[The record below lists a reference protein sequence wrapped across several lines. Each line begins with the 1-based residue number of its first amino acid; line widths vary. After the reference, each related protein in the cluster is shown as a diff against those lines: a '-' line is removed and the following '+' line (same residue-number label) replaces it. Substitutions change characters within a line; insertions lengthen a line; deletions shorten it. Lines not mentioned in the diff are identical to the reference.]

1 MKDRKKRNIII
12 GALCSLLVFMGI
24 GYAILSQTL
33 NISGTANMQG
43 NWSVKITNMKLLEA
57 NKTGRAENVSNTFTN
72 TTASFE
78 ANLWMPGDSIE
89 YEVTVENQGNIDAVL
104 KDIIQTKTNKD
115 KNLKFSNS
123 LIGTE
128 VLTSGSKMSFT
139 MKVEIP
145 EEAETLPEVK
155 ESKYEI
161 QLIYIQYNGGEYTPP
176 TQSIGTLAERILA
189 DNTALPDT
197 NIDFSE
203 ISSDTNGKG
212 LYYTNK
218 NTEDNKTTYYFRGDV
233 TNNYVKFATQ
243 TRNTCTYN
251 GKSVAYFDSVN
262 AGFKYEPTASECTS
276 TNVCLNSTYGNLV
289 GVDET
294 TNVTC
299 STLGGTAATDKATF
313 TPNAIED
320 IVWRVV
326 RINEDGS
333 VRLITE
339 NPVGGSTY
347 SKGINGEYDNA
358 HVGYMYGTTGTSTY
372 KETHKNINDS
382 TIKTYVDNW
391 YKTNLNGYT
400 SYMST
405 TAGFCNDRSV
415 APVAKT
421 WEGDDTALG
430 YGGNYTYYGT
440 SNRLNII
447 YKPQFKCPQENDL
460 FTTATSTNGNKA
472 LTYPVGLLTADETS
486 YAGGG
491 VVGATNPDY
500 YLNDLTFSWT
510 MSPIDFGDNTVIIAA
525 IAWEFLR
532 APADG
537 RLSSNTCSGCGLG
550 VRPVINLSSDVEI
563 ISGDGTINNPYVV
576 K

>member
-1 MKDRKKRNIII
+1 MRDRKKKNIVI
-12 GALCSLLVFMGI
+12 GALCFLLVFMGI

-57 NKTGRAENVSNTFTN
+57 NKTGRTENVSNNFTD

-139 MKVEIP
+139 MKAEIP

-176 TQSIGTLAERILA
+176 AQSIGTLAERILA

-197 NIDFSE
+197 NIDFSQ

-243 TRNTCTYN
+243 TKNTCTYN
-251 GKSVAYFDSVN
+251 GKSVTYLDSETGVGSTDN
-262 AGFKYEPTASECTS
+262 LTKEQCMS
-276 TNVCLNSTYGNLV
+276 TNVCVTNDYGNFV
-289 GVDET
+289 GISET
-294 TNVTC
+294 DCTD
-299 STLGGTAATDKATF
+299 LKGTFAKDKATF
-313 TPNAIED
+313 TTNVADSI
-320 IVWRVV
+320 WRII

-333 VRLITE
+333 VRLVTE
-339 NPVGGSTY
+339 NTVGNSTY
-347 SKGINGEYDNA
+347 NYISTCDNA
-358 HVGYMYGTTGTSTY
+358 SVGYMYGTAGSSTY
-372 KETHKNINDS
+372 KETHKNTNDS
-382 TIKTYVDNW
+382 TIKTYLDNW
-391 YKTNLNGYT
+391 YKINLNGYT

-415 APVAKT
+415 APAAKI
-421 WEGDDTALG
+421 WHKLYDTALG
-430 YGGNYTYYGT
+430 YGENTTYYGAGH
-440 SNRLNII
+440 RLSI
-447 YKPQFKCPQENDL
+447 YKPQFKCPQANDL
-460 FTTATSTNGNKA
+460 FTITTSTKGNKA
-472 LTYPVGLLTADETS
+472 LTYPVGLLTADEVI
-486 YAGGG
+486 YAGAVQASDEG
-491 VVGATNPDY
+491 VKKVNH
-500 YLNDLTFSWT
+500 YLNNDTVYTT
-510 MSPIDFGDNTVIIAA
+510 MSVTI
-525 IAWEFLR
+525 
-532 APADG
+532 
-537 RLSSNTCSGCGLG
+537 SSGCSLNIYYSYDGLVSDTGDDRDG

>member
-1 MKDRKKRNIII
+1 MRDRKKRNIII
-12 GALCSLLVFMGI
+12 GSLCCLLVFMGI

-33 NISGTANMQG
+33 NISGIANMKG

-176 TQSIGTLAERILA
+176 AQSIGTLAERILA

-197 NIDFSE
+197 NIDFSK

-218 NTEDNKTTYYFRGDV
+218 NTEDNKTTYYFRGAVD
-233 TNNYVKFATQ
+233 NNYVKFGSQ
-243 TRNTCTYN
+243 TKNKCTYN
-251 GKSVAYFDSVN
+251 GKDVAYYDPVN
-262 AGFKYEPTASECTS
+262 GILEYNPTEKQCLS
-276 TNVCLNSTYGNLV
+276 TNVCANSTYYGNIV
-289 GVDET
+289 GLDET
-294 TNVTC
+294 AC
-299 STLGGTAATDKATF
+299 ADIEGTQTSEKATF
-313 TPNAIED
+313 TANVTED
-320 IVWRVV
+320 ILWRVV

-333 VRLITE
+333 TRLITE
-339 NPVGGSTY
+339 SPVGSSAFNTNY
-347 SKGINGEYDNA
+347 KDNA
-358 HVGYMYGTTGTSTY
+358 YVGYMYGTAGSTTY
-372 KETHKNINDS
+372 EATHTNTNNS
-382 TIKTYVDNW
+382 TVKDYLDNW
-391 YKTNLNGYT
+391 YQTNLLSYS
-400 SYMST
+400 SYMSLD
-405 TAGFCNDRSV
+405 AGFCNDRSI
-415 APVAKT
+415 ASTANT
-421 WEGDDTALG
+421 WNSSDTALG
-430 YGGNYTYYGT
+430 YGRNITYYGAY
-440 SNRLNII
+440 NRLVNT
-447 YKPQFKCPQENDL
+447 KQPQFACPQTNDL
-460 FTTATSTNGNKA
+460 FTTSTNSKGNKA
-472 LTYPVGLLTADETS
+472 LTYPVGLITLDEVV
-486 YAGGG
+486 YAGGTYHIAN
-491 VVGATNPDY
+491 ATY
-500 YLNDLTFSWT
+500 YLNNSTQYWT
-510 MSPIDFGDNTVIIAA
+510 MSPWYFDGDS
-525 IAWEFLR
+525 
-532 APADG
+532 ADVG
-537 RLSSNTCSGCGLG
+537 SVYGHGLVSDDYSYFVFG
-550 VRPVINLSSDVEI
+550 VRAAVNLSSVVEI
-563 ISGDGTINNPYVV
+563 TNGDGTKDNPYVI

>member
-57 NKTGRAENVSNTFTN
+57 NKTGRAEEVSHSFTDTTATFT
-72 TTASFE
+72 AD
-78 ANLWMPGDSIE
+78 LYMPGDSIE
-89 YEVTVENQGNIDAVL
+89 YEVTVTNNGNIDAVL
-104 KDIIQTKTNKD
+104 NDIIQTKTNKD

-197 NIDFSE
+197 NIDFSK

-243 TRNTCTYN
+243 TRNKCTYN
-251 GKSVAYFDSVN
+251 GKSVAYYDSTN
-262 AGFKYEPTASECTS
+262 KTFEYNPTEAQCTS
-276 TNVCLNSTYGNLV
+276 TNICLKSTYGNFLV
-289 GVDET
+289 GIDENT
-294 TNVTC
+294 ETTC
-299 STLGGTAATDKATF
+299 STLGGTVATDKAIF
-313 TPNAIED
+313 TSNVAED
-320 IVWRVV
+320 IIWRIV

-333 VRLITE
+333 VRLVTE
-339 NPVGGSTY
+339 DPVGS
-347 SKGINGEYDNA
+347 SKYNNNLNDNA
-358 HVGYMYGTTGTSTY
+358 YVGYMYGTLGASTY
-372 KETHKNINDS
+372 EGPHKNTNNS
-382 TIKTYVDNW
+382 TIKNYLDNW
-391 YKTNLNGYT
+391 YNTNLGSYT

-405 TAGFCNDRSV
+405 SAGFCNDRSLYDNG
-415 APVAKT
+415 
-421 WEGDDTALG
+421 EG
-430 YGGNYTYYGT
+430 YGTEWTYYGGV
-440 SNRLNII
+440 NRGSETH
-447 YKPQFKCPQENDL
+447 KPQFKCPQTNDL
-460 FTTATSTNGNKA
+460 FTITASQHGNKL
-472 LTYPVGLLTADETS
+472 LTAPIGLLTVDELT
-486 YAGGG
+486 YGGG
-491 VVGATNPDY
+491 VLSGDYNDNY
-500 YLNDLTFSWT
+500 YLNDTTFYWT
-510 MSPIDFGDNTVIIAA
+510 MTPVAFISASDTYGAHLAA
-525 IAWEFLR
+525 NDASYTLQYY
-532 APADG
+532 
-537 RLSSNTCSGCGLG
+537 SNYSLG

-563 ISGDGTINNPYVV
+563 ISGDGTKDSPYVV

>member
-176 TQSIGTLAERILA
+176 AQSIGTLAERILA
-189 DNTALPDT
+189 DNPALPDT
-197 NIDFSE
+197 NIDFSK

-243 TRNTCTYN
+243 TRNKCTYN

-299 STLGGTAATDKATF
+299 STLGGTAAADKATF
-313 TPNAIED
+313 TSNTIED
-320 IVWRVV
+320 IVWRIV

-333 VRLITE
+333 VRLVTE
-339 NPVGGSTY
+339 DPVGGSTY

-358 HVGYMYGTTGTSTY
+358 HVGYMYGTTGSSTY

-405 TAGFCNDRSV
+405 TAGFCNDRSLHD
-415 APVAKT
+415 
-421 WEGDDTALG
+421 GLG
-430 YGGNYTYYGT
+430 YGANTTTYG
-440 SNRLNII
+440 SFNRLNNTHQ
-447 YKPQFKCPQENDL
+447 PQFKCSQTNDL
-460 FTTATSTNGNKA
+460 FTETTSTKGNKA
-472 LTYPVGLLTADETS
+472 LIYPVGLLTSDEMV
-486 YAGGG
+486 YAGS
-491 VVGATNPDY
+491 VAKASATNY
-500 YLNDLTFSWT
+500 YLNANNSVYWT
-510 MSPIDFGDNTVIIAA
+510 MSPIDYGDNTINVVIYITTEG
-525 IAWEFLR
+525 ITSL
-532 APADG
+532 PADG
-537 RLSSNTCSGCGLG
+537 RFSSETCSGCGLG

-563 ISGDGTINNPYVV
+563 INGDGTINNPYVV

>member
-1 MKDRKKRNIII
+1 MRDRKKRNIII

-57 NKTGRAENVSNTFTN
+57 NKTGRAENVSNTFTD

-176 TQSIGTLAERILA
+176 AQSIGTLAERILA

-197 NIDFSE
+197 NIDFSK

-243 TRNTCTYN
+243 TRNKCTYN
-251 GKSVAYFDSVN
+251 GKNVVYFDSVN

-299 STLGGTAATDKATF
+299 STLGGTAATEKATF
-313 TPNAIED
+313 IANVTED
-320 IVWRVV
+320 ILWRVV

-333 VRLITE
+333 TRLITE
-339 NPVGGSTY
+339 SPVGSSAFNTNY
-347 SKGINGEYDNA
+347 NDNA
-358 HVGYMYGTTGTSTY
+358 YVGYMYGTAGSTTY
-372 KETHKNINDS
+372 EATHTNTNNS
-382 TIKTYVDNW
+382 TVKDYLDNW
-391 YKTNLNGYT
+391 YQTNLLSYS
-400 SYMST
+400 SYMSLD
-405 TAGFCNDRSV
+405 AGFCNDRSV
-415 APVAKT
+415 ASTANT
-421 WEGDDTALG
+421 WYSSDTALG
-430 YGGNYTYYGT
+430 YGRNITYYGAY
-440 SNRLNII
+440 NRLVNT
-447 YKPQFKCPQENDL
+447 KQPQFACPQTNDL
-460 FTTATSTNGNKA
+460 FTTSTSSKGNKA
-472 LTYPVGLLTADETS
+472 LTYPVGLITVDELM
-486 YAGGG
+486 YAGEADNNAN
-491 VVGATNPDY
+491 ATY
-500 YLNDLTFSWT
+500 YLNNSTEYWT
-510 MSPIDFGDNTVIIAA
+510 MSPWYFVGGYAGVGYVGGYGSVNGVSSGVVIVVRAA
-525 IAWEFLR
+525 
-532 APADG
+532 
-537 RLSSNTCSGCGLG
+537 
-550 VRPVINLSSDVEI
+550 VNLSSYVEI
-563 ISGDGTINNPYVV
+563 TSGNGTFDNPYVV

>member
-1 MKDRKKRNIII
+1 MRDRKKRNIII
-12 GALCSLLVFMGI
+12 GSLCCLLVFMGI

-57 NKTGRAENVSNTFTN
+57 NKTGRAENVSNTFTD

-176 TQSIGTLAERILA
+176 AQSIGTLAERILA

-197 NIDFSE
+197 NIDFSQ

-233 TNNYVKFATQ
+233 TNNYVKFA
-243 TRNTCTYN
+243 
-251 GKSVAYFDSVN
+251 
-262 AGFKYEPTASECTS
+262 
-276 TNVCLNSTYGNLV
+276 
-289 GVDET
+289 
-294 TNVTC
+294 
-299 STLGGTAATDKATF
+299 
-313 TPNAIED
+313 D
-320 IVWRVV
+320 IIWRAV

-333 VRLITE
+333 VRLVTE
-339 NPVGGSTY
+339 ESVGESAYNHYGY
-347 SKGINGEYDNA
+347 NEA
-358 HVGYMYGTTGTSTY
+358 VGYMYGTEDSSTY
-372 KETHKNINDS
+372 EETHKNTKDS
-382 TIKTYVDNW
+382 AIKKYVDNW
-391 YKTNLNGYT
+391 YKTNLNDYT
-400 SYMST
+400 AYMST

-415 APVAKT
+415 APTAKT
-421 WEGDDTALG
+421 WSSSDTALG
-430 YGGNYTYYGT
+430 YGTNETYYGT
-440 SNRLNII
+440 YNRLENT
-447 YKPQFKCPQENDL
+447 KQPQFACPQTNDL
-460 FTTATSTNGNKA
+460 FTMSTSSKGNKA
-472 LTYPVGLLTADETS
+472 LTYPVGLLTFDEVI
-486 YAGGG
+486 YAGGKRDK
-491 VVGATNPDY
+491 VDINY
-500 YLNDLTFSWT
+500 YLNNKNNYWT
-510 MSPIDFGDNTVIIAA
+510 MSPLYGHFSVGDFSYFIAIGDDSNVYGWSA
-525 IAWEFLR
+525 
-532 APADG
+532 
-537 RLSSNTCSGCGLG
+537 SSRQAGT
-550 VRPVINLSSDVEI
+550 RPVINLSSDVET
-563 ISGDGTINNPYVV
+563 ISGDGTKDSPYVV

>member
-12 GALCSLLVFMGI
+12 GALCFLLLFMGI

-57 NKTGRAENVSNTFTN
+57 NKTGRAENVSNTFTD

-176 TQSIGTLAERILA
+176 AQSIGTLAERILA

-243 TRNTCTYN
+243 IKNTCKYN
-251 GKSVAYFDSVN
+251 DKDVDYYPESGGIVRINLTEEQCLA
-262 AGFKYEPTASECTS
+262 
-276 TNVCLNSTYGNLV
+276 TNVCVVDSQSIT
-289 GVDET
+289 GVNKET
-294 TNVTC
+294 CVDDF
-299 STLGGTAATDKATF
+299 GGTLTTDKATF
-313 TPNAIED
+313 TTNVVDSI
-320 IVWRVV
+320 WRII

-333 VRLITE
+333 VRMVTE
-339 NPVGGSTY
+339 NTVGNSTY
-347 SKGINGEYDNA
+347 NYYEDDNA
-358 HVGYMYGTTGTSTY
+358 YIGYMYGTAGSSTY
-372 KETHKNINDS
+372 EETHKNTNDS
-382 TIKTYVDNW
+382 TIKTYLDNW

-400 SYMST
+400 SYMAT

-415 APVAKT
+415 APAAKI
-421 WEGDDTALG
+421 WHKLYDTALG
-430 YGGNYTYYGT
+430 YGRNDTYYGAFH
-440 SNRLNII
+440 RLSI
-447 YKPQFKCPQENDL
+447 YKPQFKCPQANDL
-460 FTTATSTNGNKA
+460 FTITTSTKGNKA
-472 LTYPVGLLTADETS
+472 LTYPVGLLTTDEVI
-486 YAGGG
+486 YAGAVEARDEG
-491 VVGATNPDY
+491 VKKVNH
-500 YLNDLTFSWT
+500 YLNNDTAYTT
-510 MSPIDFGDNTVIIAA
+510 MSVARYNGGGLNIYYSYNGLVSDTGDD
-525 IAWEFLR
+525 R
-532 APADG
+532 D
-537 RLSSNTCSGCGLG
+537 G
-550 VRPVINLSSDVEI
+550 VRPVINLSSDVET

>member
-1 MKDRKKRNIII
+1 MRDRKKRNIII
-12 GALCSLLVFMGI
+12 GSLCCLLVFMGI

-33 NISGTANMQG
+33 NISGIANMKG

-176 TQSIGTLAERILA
+176 AQSIGTLAERILA

-197 NIDFSE
+197 NIDFSK

-218 NTEDNKTTYYFRGDV
+218 NTEDNKTTYYFRGAVD
-233 TNNYVKFATQ
+233 NNYVKFGSQ
-243 TRNTCTYN
+243 TKNKCTYN
-251 GKSVAYFDSVN
+251 GKDVAYYDPVN
-262 AGFKYEPTASECTS
+262 GILEYNPTEEQCLS
-276 TNVCLNSTYGNLV
+276 TNVCANSTYYGNIV
-289 GVDET
+289 GLDET
-294 TNVTC
+294 SC
-299 STLGGTAATDKATF
+299 ADIEGTQTSEKATF
-313 TPNAIED
+313 TANVTED
-320 IVWRVV
+320 ILWRVV

-333 VRLITE
+333 TRLITE
-339 NPVGGSTY
+339 SPVGSSAFNTNY
-347 SKGINGEYDNA
+347 KDNA
-358 HVGYMYGTTGTSTY
+358 YVGYMYGTAGSTTY
-372 KETHKNINDS
+372 EATHTNTNNS
-382 TIKTYVDNW
+382 TVKDYLDNW
-391 YKTNLNGYT
+391 YQTNLLSYS
-400 SYMST
+400 SYMSLD
-405 TAGFCNDRSV
+405 AGFCNDRSI
-415 APVAKT
+415 ASTANT
-421 WEGDDTALG
+421 WNSSDTALG
-430 YGGNYTYYGT
+430 YGRNITYYGAY
-440 SNRLNII
+440 NRLVNT
-447 YKPQFKCPQENDL
+447 KQPQFACPQTNDL
-460 FTTATSTNGNKA
+460 FTTSTNSKGNKA
-472 LTYPVGLLTADETS
+472 LTYPVGLITLDEVV
-486 YAGGG
+486 YAGGTYHIAN
-491 VVGATNPDY
+491 ATY
-500 YLNDLTFSWT
+500 YLNNSTQYWT
-510 MSPIDFGDNTVIIAA
+510 MSPWYFDGDS
-525 IAWEFLR
+525 
-532 APADG
+532 ADVG
-537 RLSSNTCSGCGLG
+537 SVYGHGLVSDDYSYFVFG
-550 VRPVINLSSDVEI
+550 VRAAVNLSSVVEI
-563 ISGDGTINNPYVV
+563 TNGDGTKDNPYVI

>member
-1 MKDRKKRNIII
+1 
-12 GALCSLLVFMGI
+12 
-24 GYAILSQTL
+24 
-33 NISGTANMQG
+33 
-43 NWSVKITNMKLLEA
+43 
-57 NKTGRAENVSNTFTN
+57 
-72 TTASFE
+72 
-78 ANLWMPGDSIE
+78 
-89 YEVTVENQGNIDAVL
+89 
-104 KDIIQTKTNKD
+104 
-115 KNLKFSNS
+115 
-123 LIGTE
+123 
-128 VLTSGSKMSFT
+128 MSFT

-145 EEAETLPEVK
+145 EEAEALPEVK

-176 TQSIGTLAERILA
+176 AQSIGTLADKVLA
-189 DNTALPDT
+189 DNTALADT
-197 NIDFSE
+197 NIDFSK

-243 TRNTCTYN
+243 TRNKCTYN

-276 TNVCLNSTYGNLV
+276 TNVCLNSAYGNIV
-289 GVDET
+289 GVAE
-294 TNVTC
+294 NTC
-299 STLGGTAATDKATF
+299 SNAGGTLTTDKAIFASNT
-313 TPNAIED
+313 TED
-320 IVWRVV
+320 IVWRIV

-339 NPVGGSTY
+339 DPVGGSTY

-358 HVGYMYGTTGTSTY
+358 HVGYMYGTIGSSTY
-372 KETHKNINDS
+372 KETHKNTNDS
-382 TIKTYVDNW
+382 TIKTYLDNW

-400 SYMST
+400 AYMST

-421 WEGDDTALG
+421 WESDDTALG
-430 YGGNYTYYGT
+430 YGGNYTYYGAH
-440 SNRLNII
+440 NRLNII

-460 FTTATSTNGNKA
+460 FTTTTSTNGNKA

-486 YAGGG
+486 YAG
-491 VVGATNPDY
+491 VAEVGATNPDY
-500 YLNDLTFSWT
+500 YLNDLTVSWT
-510 MSPIDFGDNTVIIAA
+510 MSPINFGDNTVTIAA
-525 IAWEFLR
+525 IAWEFLGV
-532 APADG
+532 PADG
-537 RLSSNTCSGCGLG
+537 RFSSNTCSGCGLG
-550 VRPVINLSSDVEI
+550 VRPVINLSDDVGVV
-563 ISGDGTINNPYVV
+563 SGDGTINNPYVV

>member
-1 MKDRKKRNIII
+1 MRDRKKRNIII
-12 GALCSLLVFMGI
+12 GALCCLLVFMGI

-33 NISGTANMQG
+33 NISGIANMKG
-43 NWSVKITNMKLLEA
+43 NWYVRITNMELLGE
-57 NKTGRAENVSNTFTN
+57 NKTGRAEEVSHSFTDTTATFT
-72 TTASFE
+72 AD
-78 ANLWMPGDSIE
+78 LYMPGDSIE
-89 YEVTVENQGNIDAVL
+89 YRVTVENQGNIDAVL
-104 KDIIQTKTNKD
+104 NDIIQTKTNKD

-176 TQSIGTLAERILA
+176 AQSIGTLAERILA

-243 TRNTCTYN
+243 IKNTCKYN
-251 GKSVAYFDSVN
+251 DKDVDYYPERGDIVSINLTEEQCLA
-262 AGFKYEPTASECTS
+262 
-276 TNVCLNSTYGNLV
+276 TNVCVVDSQSIT
-289 GVDET
+289 GVNKET
-294 TNVTC
+294 CVDDF
-299 STLGGTAATDKATF
+299 GGTLTTDKATF
-313 TPNAIED
+313 TTNVVDSI
-320 IVWRVV
+320 WRII

-333 VRLITE
+333 VRMVTE
-339 NPVGGSTY
+339 NTVGNSTY
-347 SKGINGEYDNA
+347 NYYADDNA
-358 HVGYMYGTTGTSTY
+358 YIGYMYGTEDSSTY
-372 KETHKNINDS
+372 EETHKNTNDS
-382 TIKTYVDNW
+382 TIKTYLDNW
-391 YKTNLNGYT
+391 YKTNLNGYI
-400 SYMST
+400 SYMAT

-415 APVAKT
+415 APAAKI
-421 WEGDDTALG
+421 WHKLYDTALG
-430 YGGNYTYYGT
+430 YGRNDTYYGVFH
-440 SNRLNII
+440 RLSI
-447 YKPQFKCPQENDL
+447 YKPQFKCPQANDL
-460 FTTATSTNGNKA
+460 FTITTSTKGNKA
-472 LTYPVGLLTADETS
+472 LTYPVGLLTTDEVI
-486 YAGGG
+486 YAGAVEARDEG
-491 VVGATNPDY
+491 VKKVNH
-500 YLNDLTFSWT
+500 YLNNDTVYTT
-510 MSPIDFGDNTVIIAA
+510 MSVAYGDGLNIYYSYNGLVYSPGAA
-525 IAWEFLR
+525 
-532 APADG
+532 
-537 RLSSNTCSGCGLG
+537 SG

>member
-12 GALCSLLVFMGI
+12 GALCCLLVFMGI

-33 NISGTANMQG
+33 NISGIANMQG

-57 NKTGRAENVSNTFTN
+57 NKTGRAENVSNTFTD

-176 TQSIGTLAERILA
+176 AQSIGTLAERILA
-189 DNTALPDT
+189 DNTAQSDSS
-197 NIDFSE
+197 IDFSQ

-212 LYYTNK
+212 LYYTST
-218 NTEDNKTTYYFRGDV
+218 NTEENKTTYYFRGDV

-243 TRNTCTYN
+243 TRNKCTYN
-251 GKSVAYFDSVN
+251 GKSVAYYDSAN
-262 AGFKYEPTASECTS
+262 KTLEYNPTEAQCLSTNICTNFKYE
-276 TNVCLNSTYGNLV
+276 NYGYVV
-289 GVDET
+289 GIDENTET
-294 TNVTC
+294 TC
-299 STLGGTAATDKATF
+299 SSKGGTITANKATF
-313 TPNAIED
+313 TSNVAES
-320 IVWRVV
+320 IVWRIV

-333 VRLITE
+333 VRLVTE
-339 NPVGGSTY
+339 DPVGS
-347 SKGINGEYDNA
+347 SKYNNNLNDNA
-358 HVGYMYGTTGTSTY
+358 YVGYMYGTLGASTY
-372 KETHKNINDS
+372 EGTHKNTNNS
-382 TIKTYVDNW
+382 TIKNYLDNW
-391 YKTNLNGYT
+391 YNTNLGSYT

-405 TAGFCNDRSV
+405 SAGFCNDRSLYDNG
-415 APVAKT
+415 
-421 WEGDDTALG
+421 EG
-430 YGGNYTYYGT
+430 YGTEWTYYGGV
-440 SNRLNII
+440 NRGSETH
-447 YKPQFKCPQENDL
+447 KPQFKCPQTNDL
-460 FTTATSTNGNKA
+460 FTITTSQHGNKL
-472 LTYPVGLLTADETS
+472 LTAPIGLLTLDELA
-486 YAGGG
+486 YGGG
-491 VVGATNPDY
+491 VFSTINNNY
-500 YLNDLTFSWT
+500 YLNDNTFYWT
-510 MSPIDFGDNTVIIAA
+510 MTPVAFISASDTYGAHLAA
-525 IAWEFLR
+525 NDASYTLQYY
-532 APADG
+532 
-537 RLSSNTCSGCGLG
+537 SNYSLG

-563 ISGDGTINNPYVV
+563 ISGDGTKDSPYVV

>member
-1 MKDRKKRNIII
+1 MRDRKKRNIII

-24 GYAILSQTL
+24 GYAVLSQTL
-33 NISGTANMQG
+33 NINGTANMQG

-57 NKTGRAENVSNTFTN
+57 NKTGRAENVSNTFTD

-176 TQSIGTLAERILA
+176 AQSIGTLAERILA
-189 DNTALPDT
+189 DNTVLPDT
-197 NIDFSE
+197 NIDFSK

-251 GKSVAYFDSVN
+251 GKDVDYYPESGDIVSIN
-262 AGFKYEPTASECTS
+262 LTEEQCLS
-276 TNVCLNSTYGNLV
+276 TNVC
-289 GVDET
+289 VDAPQVITGIDKET
-294 TNVTC
+294 CVDDF
-299 STLGGTAATDKATF
+299 GGTLTTDKATF
-313 TPNAIED
+313 TTSVVDSI
-320 IVWRVV
+320 WRIV

-333 VRLITE
+333 VRMVTE
-339 NPVGGSTY
+339 NTVGNSTY
-347 SKGINGEYDNA
+347 NYYETDNA
-358 HVGYMYGTTGTSTY
+358 YIGYMYGAEDSSTY
-372 KETHKNINDS
+372 EETHKNTNDS

-415 APVAKT
+415 APAAKI
-421 WEGDDTALG
+421 WHKLYDTALG
-430 YGGNYTYYGT
+430 YGRNDTYYGAFH
-440 SNRLNII
+440 RLSI
-447 YKPQFKCPQENDL
+447 YKPQFKCPQANDL
-460 FTTATSTNGNKA
+460 FTITTSTKGNKA
-472 LTYPVGLLTADETS
+472 LTYPVGLLTTDEII
-486 YAGGG
+486 YAGAVEARDEG
-491 VVGATNPDY
+491 VKKVNH
-500 YLNDLTFSWT
+500 YLNNDTGYTT
-510 MSPIDFGDNTVIIAA
+510 MSVASTSGLNIYYSYNGLVGSPGT
-525 IAWEFLR
+525 
-532 APADG
+532 
-537 RLSSNTCSGCGLG
+537 LSG
-550 VRPVINLSSDVEI
+550 VRPVINLSSDVET
-563 ISGDGTINNPYVV
+563 ISGNGTINNPYVV

>member
-1 MKDRKKRNIII
+1 MRDRKKRNTII
-12 GALCSLLVFMGI
+12 GVLCCLLVFMGI

-57 NKTGRAENVSNTFTN
+57 NKTGRAENVSNTFTD

-176 TQSIGTLAERILA
+176 AQSIGTLAERILA

-197 NIDFSE
+197 NIDFSK

-218 NTEDNKTTYYFRGDV
+218 NTEDNKTTYYFRGNV
-233 TNNYVKFATQ
+233 TNNYVKFGSQ
-243 TRNTCTYN
+243 TKNTCRYN
-251 GKSVAYFDSVN
+251 GKDVMYFDPENFV
-262 AGFKYEPTASECTS
+262 YEYNPTEEQCLS
-276 TNVCLNSTYGNLV
+276 TNVCANSIFGNIV
-289 GVDET
+289 GIDDT
-294 TNVTC
+294 TDTKC
-299 STLGGTAATDKATF
+299 SDRGGTLATEKATF
-313 TPNAIED
+313 TANVTED
-320 IVWRVV
+320 ILWRVV

-333 VRLITE
+333 TRLITE
-339 NPVGGSTY
+339 SPVGSSAFNTNY
-347 SKGINGEYDNA
+347 NDNA
-358 HVGYMYGTTGTSTY
+358 YVGYMYGTAGSSTY
-372 KETHKNINDS
+372 EATHANTNNS
-382 TIKTYVDNW
+382 TIKTYLDNW
-391 YKTNLNGYT
+391 YQENLLSYT
-400 SYMST
+400 SYMSLD
-405 TAGFCNDRSV
+405 AGFCNDRSV
-415 APVAKT
+415 ASTANT
-421 WEGDDTALG
+421 WDLSDTALG
-430 YGGNYTYYGT
+430 YRTNYTAYGAY
-440 SNRLNII
+440 NRLVNT
-447 YKPQFKCPQENDL
+447 KQPQFACPQTNDL
-460 FTTATSTNGNKA
+460 FTTSTNSKGNKA
-472 LTYPVGLLTADETS
+472 LTYPVGLITLDEIV
-486 YAGGG
+486 YAGGTYHNAN
-491 VVGATNPDY
+491 ATY
-500 YLNDLTFSWT
+500 YLNNSTEYWT
-510 MSPIDFGDNTVIIAA
+510 MSPWHFLVVSARVGLVGGYDDVRYGDSEDVY
-525 IAWEFLR
+525 
-532 APADG
+532 
-537 RLSSNTCSGCGLG
+537 G
-550 VRPVINLSSDVEI
+550 VRAAVNLSSYVEI
-563 ISGDGTINNPYVV
+563 TGGDGTIDNPYIV

>member
-1 MKDRKKRNIII
+1 MKDRKKRNITI

-57 NKTGRAENVSNTFTN
+57 NKTGRAEEVSHSFTDTTATFT
-72 TTASFE
+72 AD
-78 ANLWMPGDSIE
+78 LYMPGDSIE
-89 YEVTVENQGNIDAVL
+89 YEVTVTNNGNIDAVL
-104 KDIIQTKTNKD
+104 NDIIQTKTNKD

-161 QLIYIQYNGGEYTPP
+161 QLIYTQYNGGEYTPP
-176 TQSIGTLAERILA
+176 AQSIGTLAERILA

-233 TNNYVKFATQ
+233 TNNYVKFA
-243 TRNTCTYN
+243 
-251 GKSVAYFDSVN
+251 
-262 AGFKYEPTASECTS
+262 
-276 TNVCLNSTYGNLV
+276 
-289 GVDET
+289 
-294 TNVTC
+294 
-299 STLGGTAATDKATF
+299 
-313 TPNAIED
+313 D
-320 IVWRVV
+320 IIWRAV

-333 VRLITE
+333 IRLVTE
-339 NPVGGSTY
+339 ESVGKIKYNHYGY
-347 SKGINGEYDNA
+347 NEA
-358 HVGYMYGTTGTSTY
+358 VGYMYGDMNASTY
-372 KETHKNINDS
+372 EDTHKNTNNS
-382 TIKTYVDNW
+382 AIKTYLDNW
-391 YKTNLNGYT
+391 YKTNLNDYT

-415 APVAKT
+415 APTAKT
-421 WEGDDTALG
+421 WSSSDTALG
-430 YGGNYTYYGT
+430 YKINYTDYGMY
-440 SNRLNII
+440 NRLFNIQQ
-447 YKPQFKCPQENDL
+447 PQFKCPQTNDL
-460 FTTATSTNGNKA
+460 FTITTSTIGNKA
-472 LTYPVGLLTADETS
+472 LTYPVGLLTFDEVM
-486 YAGGG
+486 YAGGKRDK
-491 VVGATNPDY
+491 VDINY
-500 YLNDLTFSWT
+500 YLNNKNNYWT
-510 MSPIDFGDNTVIIAA
+510 MSPLYGSFEFGSFIYSIAIGDA
-525 IAWEFLR
+525 
-532 APADG
+532 
-537 RLSSNTCSGCGLG
+537 SNVFNSGG
-550 VRPVINLSSDVEI
+550 VAGTRPVINLSSDVEI
-563 ISGDGTINNPYVV
+563 ISGDGTKDSPYVV

>member
-24 GYAILSQTL
+24 AYAILSQTL
-33 NISGTANMQG
+33 NISGTANMKG

-176 TQSIGTLAERILA
+176 AQSIGTLAERILA
-189 DNTALPDT
+189 DNTAQSDSS
-197 NIDFSE
+197 IDFSQ

-233 TNNYVKFATQ
+233 TNNYVKFGSQ
-243 TRNTCTYN
+243 TKNTCRYN
-251 GKSVAYFDSVN
+251 GKDVMYVDLTN
-262 AGFKYEPTASECTS
+262 YIYEYNPTEEQCLS
-276 TNVCLNSTYGNLV
+276 TNICVVPDLGTLV
-289 GVDET
+289 GIDDT
-294 TNVTC
+294 TSRKC
-299 STLGGTAATDKATF
+299 SDVGGTLATEKATF
-313 TPNAIED
+313 TANVTED
-320 IVWRVV
+320 ILWRVV

-333 VRLITE
+333 TRLITDF
-339 NPVGGSTY
+339 PVGSSAFNT
-347 SKGINGEYDNA
+347 KHNDNA
-358 HVGYMYGTTGTSTY
+358 HVGYMYGTARSTTY
-372 KETHKNINDS
+372 KATHTNTNNS
-382 TIKTYVDNW
+382 TIKTYLDNW
-391 YKTNLNGYT
+391 YQENLLSYS
-400 SYMST
+400 SYMSLD
-405 TAGFCNDRSV
+405 AGFCNDRSI
-415 APVAKT
+415 AATANT
-421 WEGDDTALG
+421 WSSNDTALG
-430 YGGNYTYYGT
+430 YGTNITYYGT
-440 SNRLNII
+440 YNRLENT
-447 YKPQFKCPQENDL
+447 KQPQFACPQTNDL
-460 FTTATSTNGNKA
+460 FTMSTSSKGNKA
-472 LTYPVGLLTADETS
+472 LTYPVGLITLDEAV
-486 YAGGG
+486 YAGEVYGK
-491 VVGATNPDY
+491 NNQNY
-500 YLNDLTFSWT
+500 YLNNNTIYWT
-510 MSPIDFGDNTVIIAA
+510 MSPLRFDGGDAVVGGVSEGAVS
-525 IAWEFLR
+525 LH
-532 APADG
+532 D
-537 RLSSNTCSGCGLG
+537 SDDVLG
-550 VRPVINLSSDVEI
+550 VRAAVNLSSYVEI
-563 ISGDGTINNPYVV
+563 TGGNGTFDNPYVV
-576 K
+576 N

>member
-1 MKDRKKRNIII
+1 MKRNKKKSIMIII
-12 GALCSLLVFMGI
+12 LSFVLILMGV
-24 GYAILSQTL
+24 GYAALSQKLT
-33 NISGTANMQG
+33 IKGTAKMQG
-43 NWSVKITNMKLLEA
+43 TWDIKITSMELVEEKRIGMA
-57 NKTGRAENVSNTFTN
+57 KDISHSYTN
-72 TTASFE
+72 TTAIFE
-78 ANLWMPGDSIE
+78 SKLYAPGDSIE

-251 GKSVAYFDSVN
+251 GKSVAYYDSAN
-262 AGFKYEPTASECTS
+262 KTFEYNPTEAQCLS
-276 TNVCLNSTYGNLV
+276 TNICTNFEYENYGYIV
-289 GVDET
+289 GIDENTEATCSSKGGTVT
-294 TNVTC
+294 TN
-299 STLGGTAATDKATF
+299 KATF
-313 TPNAIED
+313 TSNVAESIM
-320 IVWRVV
+320 WRIV

-333 VRLITE
+333 VRLVTE
-339 NPVGGSTY
+339 DPVGS
-347 SKGINGEYDNA
+347 SKYNNNLNDNA
-358 HVGYMYGTTGTSTY
+358 YVGYMYGTLGASTY
-372 KETHKNINDS
+372 EETHKNTNNS
-382 TIKTYVDNW
+382 TIKNYLDNW
-391 YKTNLNGYT
+391 YNTNLGSYT

-405 TAGFCNDRSV
+405 SAGFCNDRSLYDNG
-415 APVAKT
+415 
-421 WEGDDTALG
+421 EG
-430 YGGNYTYYGT
+430 YGTEWTYYGG
-440 SNRLNII
+440 SNRG
-447 YKPQFKCPQENDL
+447 YETHKPQFKCPQTNDL
-460 FTTATSTNGNKA
+460 FTITTSQHGNKL
-472 LTYPVGLLTADETS
+472 LTAPIGLLTLDELV
-486 YAGGG
+486 YGGG
-491 VVGATNPDY
+491 AVSTINDNY
-500 YLNDLTFSWT
+500 YLNDNTFYWT
-510 MSPIDFGDNTVIIAA
+510 MTPVTFISASDTYGAHLATNDAGYT
-525 IAWEFLR
+525 LQYY
-532 APADG
+532 
-537 RLSSNTCSGCGLG
+537 SNYSLG
-550 VRPVINLSSDVEI
+550 VRPVINLSDDVEVVI
-563 ISGDGTINNPYVV
+563 GDGTKDSPYVV

>member
-1 MKDRKKRNIII
+1 MRDRKKRNIII

-57 NKTGRAENVSNTFTN
+57 NKTGRAENVSNTFTD

-189 DNTALPDT
+189 DNTALADT

-251 GKSVAYFDSVN
+251 GKSVAYYSDGIGLEYN
-262 AGFKYEPTASECTS
+262 PTEAQCIS
-276 TNVCLNSTYGNLV
+276 TNVCVTNDYGDFV
-289 GVDET
+289 GISET
-294 TNVTC
+294 DCTAFE
-299 STLGGTAATDKATF
+299 GTFTKDKATF
-313 TPNAIED
+313 TTSVADSI
-320 IVWRVV
+320 WRII

-333 VRLITE
+333 VRLVTE
-339 NPVGGSTY
+339 NTVGNSTYNYGSTC
-347 SKGINGEYDNA
+347 DNA
-358 HVGYMYGTTGTSTY
+358 YVGYMYGTTGSSTY
-372 KETHKNINDS
+372 EETHKNTNDS
-382 TIKTYVDNW
+382 TIKTYLDNW
-391 YKTNLNGYT
+391 YKINLNGYT

-415 APVAKT
+415 APAAKI
-421 WEGDDTALG
+421 WHKLYDTALG
-430 YGGNYTYYGT
+430 YGENTTYYGAFH
-440 SNRLNII
+440 RLSI
-447 YKPQFKCPQENDL
+447 YKPQFKCPQANDL
-460 FTTATSTNGNKA
+460 FTIATSRKGNKA
-472 LTYPVGLLTADETS
+472 LTYPVGLLTTDEVI
-486 YAGGG
+486 YAGAVEAEDEG
-491 VVGATNPDY
+491 VKKVNH
-500 YLNDLTFSWT
+500 YLNNDTVYIT
-510 MSPIDFGDNTVIIAA
+510 MSVA
-525 IAWEFLR
+525 R
-532 APADG
+532 
-537 RLSSNTCSGCGLG
+537 SSGCNLNIYYSYDGLVSDTGDEHDG

>member
-1 MKDRKKRNIII
+1 MRDRKKRNIII

-57 NKTGRAENVSNTFTN
+57 NKTGRAENVSNTFTD

-176 TQSIGTLAERILA
+176 TQSIGTLAEKILA
-189 DNTALPDT
+189 DNTALADT
-197 NIDFSE
+197 NIDFSQ

-233 TNNYVKFATQ
+233 TNNYVKFA
-243 TRNTCTYN
+243 
-251 GKSVAYFDSVN
+251 
-262 AGFKYEPTASECTS
+262 
-276 TNVCLNSTYGNLV
+276 
-289 GVDET
+289 
-294 TNVTC
+294 
-299 STLGGTAATDKATF
+299 
-313 TPNAIED
+313 D
-320 IVWRVV
+320 IIWRIV

-333 VRLITE
+333 VKLVTQEHQRSSE
-339 NPVGGSTY
+339 YN
-347 SKGINGEYDNA
+347 INHDDNA
-358 HVGYMYGTTGTSTY
+358 YVGYMYGKAGASTY
-372 KETHKNINDS
+372 EETHKNTNNS
-382 TIKTYVDNW
+382 TMKTYLDNW
-391 YKTNLNGYT
+391 YSANLNDYT

-405 TAGFCNDRSV
+405 TAGFCNDRSI
-415 APVAKT
+415 APTAKT
-421 WEGDDTALG
+421 WSSSDTALG
-430 YGGNYTYYGT
+430 YAKNLTCYGVY
-440 SNRLNII
+440 NRLANLHQ
-447 YKPQFKCPQENDL
+447 PQFKCPQTNDL
-460 FTTATSTNGNKA
+460 FTITTSTKGNKA
-472 LTYPVGLLTADETS
+472 LTYPVGLLTADEIV
-486 YAGGG
+486 YAGGLYITE
-491 VVGATNPDY
+491 VSNY
-500 YLNDLTFSWT
+500 YLNNNITYWT
-510 MSPIDFGDNTVIIAA
+510 MSPFIGHDFSYVGLVYGEGHIA
-525 IAWEFLR
+525 
-532 APADG
+532 
-537 RLSSNTCSGCGLG
+537 SNVYMLNSRS
-550 VRPVINLSSDVEI
+550 VRPVINLAFDVEI
-563 ISGDGTINNPYVV
+563 ISGDGTINNPYLV

>member
-1 MKDRKKRNIII
+1 MRDRKKRNIII

-57 NKTGRAENVSNTFTN
+57 NKTGRAENVSNTFTD

-176 TQSIGTLAERILA
+176 AQSIGTLADKILA

-243 TRNTCTYN
+243 TRNKCTYN
-251 GKSVAYFDSVN
+251 GKDVAYYDSVN
-262 AGFKYEPTASECTS
+262 GLEYNPTEAQCLS
-276 TNVCLNSTYGNLV
+276 TNVCVTTNVFENYV

-294 TNVTC
+294 TDVKC
-299 STLGGTAATDKATF
+299 SMLDGTVATDKATF
-313 TPNAIED
+313 TSNTTED
-320 IVWRVV
+320 IVWRIV

-339 NPVGGSTY
+339 NPVGSSAY
-347 SKGINGEYDNA
+347 NAIYRDNA
-358 HVGYMYGTTGTSTY
+358 YAGYMYGATGSSTY
-372 KETHKNINDS
+372 KETHKNTNNS
-382 TIKTYVDNW
+382 TVKTYLDNW

-405 TAGFCNDRSV
+405 TAGFCNDRSI
-415 APVAKT
+415 APTSKT
-421 WEGDDTALG
+421 WSNYDTALG
-430 YGGNYTYYGT
+430 YERKTTYYGAY
-440 SNRLNII
+440 NRLF
-447 YKPQFKCPQENDL
+447 KLKQPQFKCPQTNDL
-460 FTTATSTNGNKA
+460 FTTTTSQKGNKT
-472 LTYPVGLLTADETS
+472 LTYPIGLLTADEIS
-486 YAGGG
+486 YAGS
-491 VVGATNPDY
+491 TYFKSDDN
-500 YLNDLTFSWT
+500 YLDTTAYWT
-510 MSPIDFGDNTVIIAA
+510 MSPRQFSGSTAEEDNDLYIFDEALSGTIPGA
-525 IAWEFLR
+525 IF
-532 APADG
+532 
-537 RLSSNTCSGCGLG
+537 G
-550 VRPVINLSSDVEI
+550 VRPVINLSDDVGVVI
-563 ISGDGTINNPYVV
+563 GDGTKDSPYVV

>member
-1 MKDRKKRNIII
+1 MRDRKKRNIII
-12 GALCSLLVFMGI
+12 GSLCCLLVFMGI

-176 TQSIGTLAERILA
+176 AQSIGTLAERILA

-197 NIDFSE
+197 NIDFSK

-218 NTEDNKTTYYFRGDV
+218 NTEDNKTTYYFRGAVD
-233 TNNYVKFATQ
+233 NNYVKFGSQ
-243 TRNTCTYN
+243 TKNKCTYN
-251 GKSVAYFDSVN
+251 GKDVAYYDPVN
-262 AGFKYEPTASECTS
+262 GILEYNPTEEQCLS
-276 TNVCLNSTYGNLV
+276 TNVCANSTYYGNIV
-289 GVDET
+289 GLDET
-294 TNVTC
+294 AC
-299 STLGGTAATDKATF
+299 ADIEGTQTSEKATF
-313 TPNAIED
+313 TANVTED
-320 IVWRVV
+320 ILWRVV

-333 VRLITE
+333 TRLITE
-339 NPVGGSTY
+339 SPVGSSAFNTNY
-347 SKGINGEYDNA
+347 KDNA
-358 HVGYMYGTTGTSTY
+358 YVGYMYGTAGSTTY
-372 KETHKNINDS
+372 EATHTNTNNS
-382 TIKTYVDNW
+382 TVKDYLDNW
-391 YKTNLNGYT
+391 YQTNLLSYS
-400 SYMST
+400 SYMSLD
-405 TAGFCNDRSV
+405 AGFCNDRSI
-415 APVAKT
+415 ASTANT
-421 WEGDDTALG
+421 WNSSDTALG
-430 YGGNYTYYGT
+430 YGRNITYYGAY
-440 SNRLNII
+440 NRLVNT
-447 YKPQFKCPQENDL
+447 KQPQFACPQTNDL
-460 FTTATSTNGNKA
+460 FTTSTNSKGNKA
-472 LTYPVGLLTADETS
+472 LTYPVGLITLDEVV
-486 YAGGG
+486 YAGGTYHIAN
-491 VVGATNPDY
+491 ATY
-500 YLNDLTFSWT
+500 YLNNSTQYWT
-510 MSPIDFGDNTVIIAA
+510 MSPWYFDGVS
-525 IAWEFLR
+525 
-532 APADG
+532 ADVG
-537 RLSSNTCSGCGLG
+537 SVYGHGLVSDDYSYFVFG
-550 VRPVINLSSDVEI
+550 VRAAVNLSSVVEI
-563 ISGDGTINNPYVV
+563 TNGDGTKDNPYVI

>member
-1 MKDRKKRNIII
+1 MRDRKKRNIII

-57 NKTGRAENVSNTFTN
+57 NKTGRAENVSNTFTD

-176 TQSIGTLAERILA
+176 AQSIGTLAERILA

-251 GKSVAYFDSVN
+251 GKDVDYYPESGDIVSIN
-262 AGFKYEPTASECTS
+262 LTEEQCLS
-276 TNVCLNSTYGNLV
+276 TNVC
-289 GVDET
+289 VDAPQVITGIDKET
-294 TNVTC
+294 CVDDF
-299 STLGGTAATDKATF
+299 GGTLTTDKATF
-313 TPNAIED
+313 TTSVVDSI
-320 IVWRVV
+320 WRIV

-333 VRLITE
+333 VRMVTE
-339 NPVGGSTY
+339 NTVGNSTY
-347 SKGINGEYDNA
+347 NYYETDNA
-358 HVGYMYGTTGTSTY
+358 YIGYMYGAEDSSTY
-372 KETHKNINDS
+372 EETHKNTNDS

-415 APVAKT
+415 APAAKI
-421 WEGDDTALG
+421 WHKLYDTALG
-430 YGGNYTYYGT
+430 YGRNDTYYGAFH
-440 SNRLNII
+440 RLSI
-447 YKPQFKCPQENDL
+447 YKPQFKCPQANDL
-460 FTTATSTNGNKA
+460 FTITTSTKGNKA
-472 LTYPVGLLTADETS
+472 LTYPVGLLTTDEII
-486 YAGGG
+486 YAGAVEARDEG
-491 VVGATNPDY
+491 VKKVNH
-500 YLNDLTFSWT
+500 YLNNDTGYTT
-510 MSPIDFGDNTVIIAA
+510 MSVASTSGLNIYYSYNGLVGSPGT
-525 IAWEFLR
+525 
-532 APADG
+532 
-537 RLSSNTCSGCGLG
+537 LSG
-550 VRPVINLSSDVEI
+550 VRPVINLSSDVET
-563 ISGDGTINNPYVV
+563 ISGNGTINNPYVV

>member
-1 MKDRKKRNIII
+1 MRDRKKRNIII
-12 GALCSLLVFMGI
+12 GSLCCLLVFMGI

-176 TQSIGTLAERILA
+176 AQSIGTLAERILA

-197 NIDFSE
+197 NIDFSK

-218 NTEDNKTTYYFRGDV
+218 NTEDNKTTYYFRGAVD
-233 TNNYVKFATQ
+233 NNYVKFGSQ
-243 TRNTCTYN
+243 TKNKCTYN
-251 GKSVAYFDSVN
+251 GKDVAYYDPVN
-262 AGFKYEPTASECTS
+262 GILEYNPTEEQCLS
-276 TNVCLNSTYGNLV
+276 TNVCANSTYYGNIV
-289 GVDET
+289 GLDET
-294 TNVTC
+294 AC
-299 STLGGTAATDKATF
+299 ADIEGTQTSEKATF
-313 TPNAIED
+313 TANVTED
-320 IVWRVV
+320 ILWRVV

-333 VRLITE
+333 TRLITE
-339 NPVGGSTY
+339 SPVGSSAFNTNY
-347 SKGINGEYDNA
+347 KDNA
-358 HVGYMYGTTGTSTY
+358 YVGYMYGTAGSTTY
-372 KETHKNINDS
+372 EATHTNTNNS
-382 TIKTYVDNW
+382 TVKDYLDNW
-391 YKTNLNGYT
+391 YQTNLLSYS
-400 SYMST
+400 SYMSLD
-405 TAGFCNDRSV
+405 AGFCNDRSI
-415 APVAKT
+415 ASTANT
-421 WEGDDTALG
+421 WNSSDTALG
-430 YGGNYTYYGT
+430 YGRNITYYGAY
-440 SNRLNII
+440 NRLVNT
-447 YKPQFKCPQENDL
+447 KQPQFACPQTNDL
-460 FTTATSTNGNKA
+460 FTTSTNSKGNKA
-472 LTYPVGLLTADETS
+472 LTYPVGLITLDEVV
-486 YAGGG
+486 YAGGTYHIAN
-491 VVGATNPDY
+491 ATY
-500 YLNDLTFSWT
+500 YLNNSTQYWT
-510 MSPIDFGDNTVIIAA
+510 MSPWYFDGDS
-525 IAWEFLR
+525 
-532 APADG
+532 ADVG
-537 RLSSNTCSGCGLG
+537 SVYGHGLVSDDYSYFVFG
-550 VRPVINLSSDVEI
+550 VRAAVNLSSVVEI
-563 ISGDGTINNPYVV
+563 TNGDGTKDNPYVI

>member
-1 MKDRKKRNIII
+1 MRDRKKRNTII
-12 GALCSLLVFMGI
+12 GVLCCLLVFMGI

-57 NKTGRAENVSNTFTN
+57 NKTGRAENVSNTFTD

-176 TQSIGTLAERILA
+176 AQSIGTLSDKILA

-197 NIDFSE
+197 NIDFSK

-218 NTEDNKTTYYFRGDV
+218 NTEDNKTTYYFRGAVD
-233 TNNYVKFATQ
+233 NNYVKFGSQ
-243 TRNTCTYN
+243 TKNTCRYN
-251 GKSVAYFDSVN
+251 GKNVVYLDPANGDFEYN
-262 AGFKYEPTASECTS
+262 PTEEQCLS
-276 TNVCLNSTYGNLV
+276 TNVCVTTDYGPIV
-289 GVDET
+289 GVDD
-294 TNVTC
+294 TNIKC
-299 STLGGTAATDKATF
+299 SDIRGTLATEKATF
-313 TPNAIED
+313 IANVTED
-320 IVWRVV
+320 ILWRVV

-333 VRLITE
+333 TRLITE
-339 NPVGGSTY
+339 NTVGSSTF
-347 SKGINGEYDNA
+347 NTEYDDNA
-358 HVGYMYGTTGTSTY
+358 YVGYMYGTAGSSTY
-372 KETHKNINDS
+372 EATHANTNNS
-382 TIKTYVDNW
+382 TIKTYLYNW
-391 YKTNLNGYT
+391 YQENLLSYS
-400 SYMST
+400 SYMSLD
-405 TAGFCNDRSV
+405 AGFCNDRSI
-415 APVAKT
+415 AATANT
-421 WEGDDTALG
+421 WSPGDDALG
-430 YGGNYTYYGT
+430 YGKNYTFYGAY
-440 SNRLNII
+440 NRLSNLNQ
-447 YKPQFKCPQENDL
+447 PQFACPQTNDL
-460 FTTATSTNGNKA
+460 FTTSTSSKGNKA
-472 LTYPVGLLTADETS
+472 LTYPVGLITLDEVV
-486 YAGGG
+486 YAGG
-491 VVGATNPDY
+491 VYDQRNQNY
-500 YLNDLTFSWT
+500 YLNNITIYWT
-510 MSPIDFGDNTVIIAA
+510 MSPWRFGGVDAWVGSVFGSVVGFDDVDDNDASDDVRSVRATV
-525 IAWEFLR
+525 
-532 APADG
+532 
-537 RLSSNTCSGCGLG
+537 
-550 VRPVINLSSDVEI
+550 NLSSYVEI
-563 ISGDGTINNPYVV
+563 TGGNGTIDNPYVV

>member
-57 NKTGRAENVSNTFTN
+57 NKTGRAENVSNTFTD

-139 MKVEIP
+139 MKAEIP

-176 TQSIGTLAERILA
+176 AQSIGTLAERILA
-189 DNTALPDT
+189 DNTAQSDSS
-197 NIDFSE
+197 IDFSQ

-212 LYYTNK
+212 LYYTST
-218 NTEDNKTTYYFRGDV
+218 NTEENKTTYYFRGDV

-243 TRNTCTYN
+243 TRNKCTYN
-251 GKSVAYFDSVN
+251 GKSVAYYDSAN
-262 AGFKYEPTASECTS
+262 KTLEYNPTEAQCLSTNICTNFKYE
-276 TNVCLNSTYGNLV
+276 NYGYVV
-289 GVDET
+289 GIDENTET
-294 TNVTC
+294 TC
-299 STLGGTAATDKATF
+299 SSKGGTITANKATF
-313 TPNAIED
+313 TSNVAESI
-320 IVWRVV
+320 IWRIV

-333 VRLITE
+333 IRLVTE
-339 NPVGGSTY
+339 DPVGS
-347 SKGINGEYDNA
+347 SKYNNNLNDNA
-358 HVGYMYGTTGTSTY
+358 YVGYMYGTLGASTY
-372 KETHKNINDS
+372 EGTHKNTNNS
-382 TIKTYVDNW
+382 TIKTYLDNW
-391 YKTNLNGYT
+391 YNTNLGSYT

-405 TAGFCNDRSV
+405 SAGFCNDRSLYDNG
-415 APVAKT
+415 
-421 WEGDDTALG
+421 EG
-430 YGGNYTYYGT
+430 YGTEWTYYGGV
-440 SNRLNII
+440 NRGSET
-447 YKPQFKCPQENDL
+447 YKPQFKCPQTNDL
-460 FTTATSTNGNKA
+460 FTITTSQHGNKL
-472 LTYPVGLLTADETS
+472 LTAPIGLLTLDELA
-486 YAGGG
+486 YGGG
-491 VVGATNPDY
+491 VFSTINNNY
-500 YLNDLTFSWT
+500 YLNDNTFYWT
-510 MSPIDFGDNTVIIAA
+510 MTPVAFISASDTYGAHLAA
-525 IAWEFLR
+525 NDA
-532 APADG
+532 
-537 RLSSNTCSGCGLG
+537 SSYTLQYYSNYSLG
-550 VRPVINLSSDVEI
+550 VRPVINLSDDVEVVI
-563 ISGDGTINNPYVV
+563 GDGTKDSPYVV

>member
-1 MKDRKKRNIII
+1 MRDRKKRNIII
-12 GALCSLLVFMGI
+12 GSLCCLLVFMGI

-57 NKTGRAENVSNTFTN
+57 NKTGRAENVSNTFTD

-176 TQSIGTLAERILA
+176 AQSIGTLAERILA

-197 NIDFSE
+197 NIDFSQ

-218 NTEDNKTTYYFRGDV
+218 NTEDNKTTYYFRGAVD
-233 TNNYVKFATQ
+233 NNYVKFGSQ
-243 TRNTCTYN
+243 TKNKCTYN
-251 GKSVAYFDSVN
+251 GKDVAYYDPVN
-262 AGFKYEPTASECTS
+262 GILEYNPTEEQCLS
-276 TNVCLNSTYGNLV
+276 TNVCANSTYYGNIV
-289 GVDET
+289 GLDET
-294 TNVTC
+294 AC
-299 STLGGTAATDKATF
+299 ADIEGTQTSEKATF
-313 TPNAIED
+313 TANVTED
-320 IVWRVV
+320 ILWRVV

-333 VRLITE
+333 TRLITE
-339 NPVGGSTY
+339 SPVGSSAFNTNY
-347 SKGINGEYDNA
+347 KDNA
-358 HVGYMYGTTGTSTY
+358 YVGYMYGTAGSTTY
-372 KETHKNINDS
+372 EATHTNTNNS
-382 TIKTYVDNW
+382 TVKDYLDNW
-391 YKTNLNGYT
+391 YQTNLLSYS
-400 SYMST
+400 SYMSLD
-405 TAGFCNDRSV
+405 AGFCNDRSI
-415 APVAKT
+415 ASTANT
-421 WEGDDTALG
+421 WNSSDTALG
-430 YGGNYTYYGT
+430 YGRNITYYGAY
-440 SNRLNII
+440 NRLVNT
-447 YKPQFKCPQENDL
+447 KQPQFACPQTNDL
-460 FTTATSTNGNKA
+460 FTTSTNSKGNKA
-472 LTYPVGLLTADETS
+472 LTYPVGLITLDEVV
-486 YAGGG
+486 YAGGTYHIAN
-491 VVGATNPDY
+491 ATY
-500 YLNDLTFSWT
+500 YLNNSTQYWT
-510 MSPIDFGDNTVIIAA
+510 MSPWYFDGDS
-525 IAWEFLR
+525 
-532 APADG
+532 ADVG
-537 RLSSNTCSGCGLG
+537 SVYGHGLVSDDYSYFVFG
-550 VRPVINLSSDVEI
+550 VRAAVNLSSVVEI
-563 ISGDGTINNPYVV
+563 TNGDGTKDNPYVI

>member
-1 MKDRKKRNIII
+1 MRDRKKRNIII

-57 NKTGRAENVSNTFTN
+57 NKTGRAENVSNTFTD

-176 TQSIGTLAERILA
+176 AQSIGTLAERILA

-197 NIDFSE
+197 NIDFSK

-218 NTEDNKTTYYFRGDV
+218 STEDNKTTYYFRGDV

-243 TRNTCTYN
+243 TKNTCKYN
-251 GKSVAYFDSVN
+251 GKEAMHLSVTNYGYSY
-262 AGFKYEPTASECTS
+262 KYNPTESECLS
-276 TNVCLNSTYGNLV
+276 TNVCIVPSIGNIV
-289 GVDET
+289 GIIET
-294 TNVTC
+294 DC
-299 STLGGTAATDKATF
+299 SDLGGTFTPDKAIF
-313 TPNAIED
+313 TQNTTED
-320 IVWRVV
+320 IVWRIV

-339 NPVGGSTY
+339 NPVGSSAY
-347 SKGINGEYDNA
+347 SKDISGEYDNA
-358 HVGYMYGTTGTSTY
+358 HVGYMYGATGSSTY
-372 KETHKNINDS
+372 KETHKNTNDS
-382 TIKTYVDNW
+382 TIKAYIDNW

-405 TAGFCNDRSV
+405 TAGFCNDRSISSV
-415 APVAKT
+415 TAT
-421 WEGDDTALG
+421 WNSLDTALG
-430 YGGNYTYYGT
+430 YAKNRTYYGAY
-440 SNRLNII
+440 NRLSII
-447 YKPQFKCPQENDL
+447 SKPQFKCPQTNDL
-460 FTTATSTNGNKA
+460 FTLTTSTKGNKA
-472 LTYPVGLLTADETS
+472 LAYPVGLLTSDETS
-486 YAGGG
+486 YAGD
-491 VVGATNPDY
+491 VYQKSNNNY
-500 YLNDLTFSWT
+500 YLNNNTIYWV
-510 MSPIDFGDNTVIIAA
+510 MSPEQFYSGGNFDGYVDKSVYIEAIVFGNMS
-525 IAWEFLR
+525 FL
-532 APADG
+532 P
-537 RLSSNTCSGCGLG
+537 SEVMNG

>member
-1 MKDRKKRNIII
+1 MRDRKKRNIII
-12 GALCSLLVFMGI
+12 GALCCLLVFMGI

-57 NKTGRAENVSNTFTN
+57 NKTGRAENVSNTFTD

-176 TQSIGTLAERILA
+176 AQSIGTLAERILA

-197 NIDFSE
+197 NIDFSQ

-233 TNNYVKFATQ
+233 TNNYVKFVSQ
-243 TRNTCTYN
+243 TKDTCKYN
-251 GKSVAYFDSVN
+251 GEDVVYADLDNEILEYN
-262 AGFKYEPTASECTS
+262 PTEEQCLS
-276 TNVCLNSTYGNLV
+276 TNVCANSHYYGNIV
-289 GVDET
+289 GLDDTNCTAMGGTSTGENAT
-294 TNVTC
+294 FASNVT
-299 STLGGTAATDKATF
+299 
-313 TPNAIED
+313 ED
-320 IVWRVV
+320 ILWRVV

-333 VRLITE
+333 TRLITE
-339 NPVGGSTY
+339 NIVGDSGFNTNS
-347 SKGINGEYDNA
+347 NDNA
-358 HVGYMYGTTGTSTY
+358 YAGYMYGATGSSTY
-372 KETHKNINDS
+372 KETHKNTNNS
-382 TIKTYVDNW
+382 TIKTYLDNW
-391 YKTNLNGYT
+391 YQENLLSYS
-400 SYMST
+400 SYMSVD
-405 TAGFCNDRSV
+405 AGFCNDRSV
-415 APVAKT
+415 APTANT
-421 WEGDDTALG
+421 WTSDDTALG
-430 YGGNYTYYGT
+430 YGTNSTVYGAY
-440 SNRLNII
+440 NRLENLNR
-447 YKPQFKCPQENDL
+447 PQFACPQANDL
-460 FTTATSTNGNKA
+460 FTITTSTKGNKA
-472 LTYPVGLLTADETS
+472 LTYPVGLLTIDEVI
-486 YAGGG
+486 YAGA
-491 VVGATNPDY
+491 VEAEPEENKKVNHYLNNNRPDY
-500 YLNDLTFSWT
+500 WT
-510 MSPIDFGDNTVIIAA
+510 MSTGDFLGGHAYVWSVDG
-525 IAWEFLR
+525 
-532 APADG
+532 DG
-537 RLSSNTCSGCGLG
+537 RVHMGDSGNVAG
-550 VRPVINLSSDVEI
+550 VRVAVNLSSYVEI
-563 ISGDGTINNPYVV
+563 TGGNGTIDNPYIV

>member
-1 MKDRKKRNIII
+1 MRDRKKRNIII
-12 GALCSLLVFMGI
+12 GSLCCLLVFMGI

-176 TQSIGTLAERILA
+176 AQSIGTLAERILA

-197 NIDFSE
+197 NIDFSK

-218 NTEDNKTTYYFRGDV
+218 NTEDNKTTYYFRGAVD
-233 TNNYVKFATQ
+233 NNYVKFGSQ
-243 TRNTCTYN
+243 TKNKCTYN
-251 GKSVAYFDSVN
+251 GKDVAYYDPVN
-262 AGFKYEPTASECTS
+262 GILEYNPTEEQCLS
-276 TNVCLNSTYGNLV
+276 TNVCANSTYYGNIV
-289 GVDET
+289 GLDET
-294 TNVTC
+294 AC
-299 STLGGTAATDKATF
+299 ADIEGTQTSEKATF
-313 TPNAIED
+313 TANVTED
-320 IVWRVV
+320 ILWRVV

-333 VRLITE
+333 TRLITE
-339 NPVGGSTY
+339 SPVGSSAFNTNY
-347 SKGINGEYDNA
+347 KDNA
-358 HVGYMYGTTGTSTY
+358 YVGYMYGTAGSTTY
-372 KETHKNINDS
+372 EATHTNTNNS
-382 TIKTYVDNW
+382 TVKDYLDNW
-391 YKTNLNGYT
+391 YQTNLLSYS
-400 SYMST
+400 SYMSLD
-405 TAGFCNDRSV
+405 AGFCNDRSI
-415 APVAKT
+415 ASTANT
-421 WEGDDTALG
+421 WNSSDIALG
-430 YGGNYTYYGT
+430 YGRNITYYGAY
-440 SNRLNII
+440 NRLVNT
-447 YKPQFKCPQENDL
+447 KQPQFACPQTNDL
-460 FTTATSTNGNKA
+460 FTTSTNSKGNKA
-472 LTYPVGLLTADETS
+472 LTYPVGLITLDEVV
-486 YAGGG
+486 YAGGTYHIAN
-491 VVGATNPDY
+491 ATY
-500 YLNDLTFSWT
+500 YLNNSTQYWT
-510 MSPIDFGDNTVIIAA
+510 MSPWYFDG
-525 IAWEFLR
+525 ES
-532 APADG
+532 ADVG
-537 RLSSNTCSGCGLG
+537 SVYGHGLVSDDYSYFVFG
-550 VRPVINLSSDVEI
+550 VRAAVNLSSVVEI
-563 ISGDGTINNPYVV
+563 TNGDGTKDNPYVI

>member
-1 MKDRKKRNIII
+1 MRDRKKRNIII

-57 NKTGRAENVSNTFTN
+57 NKTGRAENVSNTFTD

-145 EEAETLPEVK
+145 EEAKTLPEVK

-176 TQSIGTLAERILA
+176 AQSIGTLADKILA

-243 TRNTCTYN
+243 TRNKCTYN
-251 GKSVAYFDSVN
+251 GKDVAYYDSVN
-262 AGFKYEPTASECTS
+262 GLEYNPTEAQCLS
-276 TNVCLNSTYGNLV
+276 TNVCVTTNVFENYV

-294 TNVTC
+294 TDVKC
-299 STLGGTAATDKATF
+299 SMLDGTVATDKATF
-313 TPNAIED
+313 TSNTTED
-320 IVWRVV
+320 IVWRIV

-339 NPVGGSTY
+339 NPVGSSAY
-347 SKGINGEYDNA
+347 NAIYRDNA
-358 HVGYMYGTTGTSTY
+358 YAGYMYGATGSSTY
-372 KETHKNINDS
+372 KETHKNTNNS
-382 TIKTYVDNW
+382 TVKTYLDNW

-405 TAGFCNDRSV
+405 TAGFCNDRSI
-415 APVAKT
+415 APTSKT
-421 WEGDDTALG
+421 WSNDDTALG
-430 YGGNYTYYGT
+430 YERKTTYYGAY
-440 SNRLNII
+440 NRLF
-447 YKPQFKCPQENDL
+447 KLKQPQFKCPQTNDL
-460 FTTATSTNGNKA
+460 FTTTTSQKGNKT
-472 LTYPVGLLTADETS
+472 LTYPIGLLTADEIS
-486 YAGGG
+486 YAGS
-491 VVGATNPDY
+491 TYFKSDDN
-500 YLNDLTFSWT
+500 YLDTTAYWT
-510 MSPIDFGDNTVIIAA
+510 MSPRQFSGSTAEEDNDLYIFDEALSGTIPGVI
-525 IAWEFLR
+525 F
-532 APADG
+532 
-537 RLSSNTCSGCGLG
+537 G
-550 VRPVINLSSDVEI
+550 VRPVINLSDDVGVVI
-563 ISGDGTINNPYVV
+563 GDGTKDSPYVV